1 MNKEL
6 ILISAKIMILAVV
19 LGFIFLAGFYIYLH
33 TDFSYKE
40 NKQKERIVKVE
51 IIKANPLTNQVEV
64 KIVESF

>member
-1 MNKEL
+1 MIKESFL
-6 ILISAKIMILAVV
+6 VMLLAVV

-51 IIKANPLTNQVEV
+51 IIKTHPLTNQVEV
-64 KIVESF
+64 KIVEFF